1 MTYDNT
7 AEPVVKRESFPM
19 AIMQAGTPLFHV
31 AGTYPPEYSHQADL
45 EALWRKGQ
53 PIACHW
59 TRIHHR
65 DVRARQMA
73 DRHYSRRTPGAAEFI
88 PAGHKVVL
96 MHFAADG
103 TPAALWASHR
113 AAPCANLARPRFD
126 GLDVWDCSIFRI
138 EQRTIQAS
146 DLIREAVAITRG
158 VWPELPSDGFYTTI
172 DPRHVAPIKRRG
184 VDIWGYSYIK
194 AGWEVMPL
202 RTKARNLVQLV
213 LSGSALANV
222 RPITA
227 HWETE
232 QESFLFAA

>member
-1 MTYDNT
+1 M
-7 AEPVVKRESFPM
+7 S
-19 AIMQAGTPLFHV
+19 
-31 AGTYPPEYSHQADL
+31 
-45 EALWRKGQ
+45 EAQ
-53 PIACHW
+53 YW

-113 AAPCANLARPRFD
+113 PAPSANLARPRFD

-138 EQRTIQAS
+138 EQRSIRAS

-158 VWPELPSDGFYTTI
+158 IWPELPNDGFYTTI
-172 DPRHVAPIKRRG
+172 NPRHVPPIKRRG
-184 VDIWGYSYIK
+184 RDVWGYSYIK
-194 AGWEVMPL
+194 AGWRLIPS
-202 RTKARNLVQLV
+202 RTKARDLVQLM
-213 LSGSALANV
+213 LSASDLAD
-222 RPITA
+222 TA
-227 HWETE
+227 PVAARWEME
-232 QESFLFAA
+232 QLPLFTAEAT